1 MLGNFIYSNPTKI
14 YFGKD
19 SLENLKTE
27 IKKYGTNILLIY
39 GEGSIKK
46 TGVYDKVIQILHEA
60 GKNVYEDAGVMP
72 NPTVEKLHEGVKRAR
87 ACNADF
93 LLAVGG
99 GSVIDYA
106 KAVSISVHCEE
117 DPWDKYY
124 IRFEEPT
131 CRIIPVGAILT
142 KVGTGSEMNGGAV
155 ITNMEQ
161 KLKLGHVFGENVY
174 PKFSILNPEFTFTVS
189 KYQMVAGIFDVM
201 SHIMEQYFTGSDDCV
216 SDYIMEGLMRSLI
229 HSSKIAIKN
238 PLDYEARSNIMWVS
252 TWAINTLVSKGK
264 TTDWMVQMIG
274 QAIGAYTDATHGMTL
289 SAISLPYYR
298 YILDSGLHQFKR
310 FAINVWHV
318 STKGKT
324 DKEIALEGLASMEE
338 WMKEI
343 GLVLNITELGVTEP
357 MLENIVKGTLLI
369 EGGYKKLSS
378 SDVLEILKAS
388 L

>member
-27 IKKYGTNILLIY
+27 IKKYGTNVLLIY

-46 TGVYDKVIQILHEA
+46 TGVYDKVIQILQEA
-60 GKNVYEDAGVMP
+60 GKNVYEDSGVMP
-72 NPTVEKLHEGVKRAR
+72 NPTVEKLKEGVKRAR

-117 DPWDKYY
+117 DPWEKYY

-131 CRIIPVGAILT
+131 CKIVPVGTILT
-142 KVGTGSEMNGGAV
+142 KVGTGSAMNGGAV

-161 KLKLGHVFGENVY
+161 KLKLAHIFGENVY
-174 PKFSILNPEFTFTVS
+174 PKFSILNPEFTFTVP
-189 KYQMVAGIFDVM
+189 KYQMVAGIFVIM
-201 SHIMEQYFTGSDDCV
+201 SHILEQYFTGNDDCV

-229 HSSKIAIKN
+229 HSSRIAVKN

-264 TTDWMVQMIG
+264 STDWMVQMIG

-289 SAISLPYYR
+289 SAIALPYCR
-298 YILDSGLHQFKR
+298 FILSSGLHQFKR
-310 FAINVWHV
+310 FALNVWHI
-318 STKGKT
+318 SPHRKT
-324 DKEIALEGLASMEE
+324 DEAIALEGLASMEE

-343 GLVLNITELGVTEP
+343 GLVLNLRELGVTED
-357 MLENIVKGTLLI
+357 MLENIVKGTLI
-369 EGGYKKLSS
+369 TEGGYKKLTSA
-378 SDVLEILKAS
+378 DVLEILKES

>member
-1 MLGNFIYSNPTKI
+1 
-14 YFGKD
+14 
-19 SLENLKTE
+19 
-27 IKKYGTNILLIY
+27 
-39 GEGSIKK
+39 
-46 TGVYDKVIQILHEA
+46 
-60 GKNVYEDAGVMP
+60 
-72 NPTVEKLHEGVKRAR
+72 
-87 ACNADF
+87 
-93 LLAVGG
+93 
-99 GSVIDYA
+99 
-106 KAVSISVHCEE
+106 
-117 DPWDKYY
+117 
-124 IRFEEPT
+124 
-131 CRIIPVGAILT
+131 
-142 KVGTGSEMNGGAV
+142 
-155 ITNMEQ
+155 
-161 KLKLGHVFGENVY
+161 
-174 PKFSILNPEFTFTVS
+174 
-189 KYQMVAGIFDVM
+189 
-201 SHIMEQYFTGSDDCV
+201 
-216 SDYIMEGLMRSLI
+216 MEGLMRSLI

-298 YILDSGLHQFKR
+298 YILDSALHQFER

>member
-27 IKKYGTNILLIY
+27 IKKYGTNVLLIY

-46 TGVYDKVIQILHEA
+46 TGVYDKVIQILQEA
-60 GKNVYEDAGVMP
+60 GKNVYEDSGVMP
-72 NPTVEKLHEGVKRAR
+72 NPTVEKLKEGVKRAR

-117 DPWDKYY
+117 DPWEKYY

-131 CRIIPVGAILT
+131 CKIVPVGTILT
-142 KVGTGSEMNGGAV
+142 KVGTGSAMNGGAV

-161 KLKLGHVFGENVY
+161 KLKLAHIFGENVY
-174 PKFSILNPEFTFTVS
+174 PKFSILNPEFTFTVP
-189 KYQMVAGIFDVM
+189 KYQMVAGIFVIM
-201 SHIMEQYFTGSDDCV
+201 SHILEQYFTGNDDCV

-229 HSSKIAIKN
+229 HSSRIAVKN

-264 TTDWMVQMIG
+264 STDWMVQMIG

-289 SAISLPYYR
+289 SAIALPYCR
-298 YILDSGLHQFKR
+298 FILSSGLHQFKR
-310 FAINVWHV
+310 FALNVWHI
-318 STKGKT
+318 SPHRKT
-324 DKEIALEGLASMEE
+324 DEAIALEGLASMED

-343 GLVLNITELGVTEP
+343 GLVLNLRELGVTED
-357 MLENIVKGTLLI
+357 MLENIVKGTLI
-369 EGGYKKLSS
+369 TEGGYKKLTSA
-378 SDVLEILKAS
+378 DVLEILKES

>member
-1 MLGNFIYSNPTKI
+1 M
-14 YFGKD
+14 
-19 SLENLKTE
+19 
-27 IKKYGTNILLIY
+27 
-39 GEGSIKK
+39 
-46 TGVYDKVIQILHEA
+46 
-60 GKNVYEDAGVMP
+60 
-72 NPTVEKLHEGVKRAR
+72 
-87 ACNADF
+87 
-93 LLAVGG
+93 
-99 GSVIDYA
+99 
-106 KAVSISVHCEE
+106 
-117 DPWDKYY
+117 
-124 IRFEEPT
+124 
-131 CRIIPVGAILT
+131 
-142 KVGTGSEMNGGAV
+142 
-155 ITNMEQ
+155 
-161 KLKLGHVFGENVY
+161 
-174 PKFSILNPEFTFTVS
+174 NPEFTFTVS
-189 KYQMVAGIFDVM
+189 EYQMVAGIFDVM

-378 SDVLEILKAS
+378 SDILEILKAS